1 LILKNYKYKV
11 KYNKNSEIDQSFFE
25 NKKILVTGG
34 CGFIGSNLIRAL
46 LKKTNSY
53 IFNIDKLSYASDSS
67 GINEIIK
74 NKNFNPKSRYKLI
87 KLDLANYELT
97 KETVNAIKPDLIF
110 NLAAESH
117 VDRSI
122 DNPSIF
128 ISSNII
134 GTYNLLEATRKYYNE
149 IKISKKKNFRFHHIS
164 TDEVYGS
171 LGQGG
176 YFSENSPY
184 MPRSPYSASKASSDH
199 LVNSWFHTFGIPT
212 LITNCSNNYGPWQF
226 VEKFIPNVIL
236 KALSGNKIPI
246 YGSGLN
252 IRDWLFVEDHIDAL
266 LLVAS
271 KGLIGSN
278 YCIGGSNEKT
288 NLAVCKDICRM
299 LSQISQN
306 NLNYENQIQFVT
318 DRPGHDER
326 YAINSSKITRE
337 LDWEPRF
344 SYEEGLNITVK
355 WYMENLKWCNYI
367 QEKSGYEGERIG
379 TE

>member
-1 LILKNYKYKV
+1 M